1 MSITEGWPK
10 AIESRIAKLLPQDCF
25 LCGAPAGED
34 LLCKACITGLPQM
47 PAALCPRCA
56 LPTPDSSICG
66 ACLKTAPHFDA
77 TRAVFRY
84 EFPLDRLVQS
94 LKYAHRLACAGFL
107 GRTLTQ
113 VVLPFRPSLIV
124 PVPLSA
130 ARLAE
135 RGFNQALEI
144 ARPLLCTLDVP
155 VELAHIHRRRDTS
168 PQAGLPWKQ
177 RAMNVRHAFE
187 CEIDLTGHSVL
198 VVDDVMT
205 TGATLGELARTLK
218 AHGAARVEN
227 LVVARALRD

>member
-1 MSITEGWPK
+1 MSITQGWAK
-10 AIESRIAKLLPQDCF
+10 AIESHVARLLPQDCF
-25 LCGAPAGED
+25 LCAAPAGED
-34 LLCKACITGLPQM
+34 LLCKACLASLPQM

-56 LPTPDSSICG
+56 LPTPGAVVCG
-66 ACLKTAPHFDA
+66 ACLKKAPHFDS
-77 TRAVFRY
+77 THAVFRY
-84 EFPLDRLVQS
+84 EFPLDRLIQS

-107 GRTLTQ
+107 GRMLTQ

-135 RGFNQALEI
+135 RGFNQAFEI
-144 ARPLLCTLDVP
+144 ARPLLSTLDAP
-155 VELAHIHRRRDTS
+155 AELAGIHRSRDTS

-177 RAMNVRHAFE
+177 RAKNVRHAFE
-187 CEIDLTGHSVL
+187 CEIDLTGLTVL

-205 TGATLGELARTLK
+205 TGATLDELARTLK
-218 AHGAARVEN
+218 AHGAVRVEN